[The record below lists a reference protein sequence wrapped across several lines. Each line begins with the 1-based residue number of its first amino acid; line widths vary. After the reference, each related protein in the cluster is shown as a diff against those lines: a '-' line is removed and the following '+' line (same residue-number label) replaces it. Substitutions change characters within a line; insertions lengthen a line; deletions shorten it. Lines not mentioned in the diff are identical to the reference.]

1 MAELTKKEQY
11 KLLFQILYTL
21 DTIYADYAKSV
32 GLSYSTLI
40 ILNFIY
46 ETPENCTQK
55 LLSEKTFLPKQ
66 TVNTVITG
74 LYKDGLVSLKEKQDD
89 RRNKNIHLTSKG
101 QAFADKIFLKLD
113 NAAIHAFDEIDAA
126 ESSKLLEL
134 MRTYVEKLQDNI
146 QSEKAYEDN

>member
-1 MAELTKKEQY
+1 M
-11 KLLFQILYTL
+11 
-21 DTIYADYAKSV
+21 
-32 GLSYSTLI
+32 
-40 ILNFIY
+40 
-46 ETPENCTQK
+46 
-55 LLSEKTFLPKQ
+55 PKQ

-113 NAAIHAFDEIDAA
+113 NAAIHAFDEIDAT